1 MYKSQVKLILRKGSE
16 SMWTCP
22 TCNRVFAKNEQ
33 SHYCSTTISSIE
45 QYILEQP
52 IHIQPILNEVSEAIK
67 AVLPDV
73 VEKISWRMP
82 TYWKDHNI
90 IHFAAFKNHLGVYPG
105 PLAIEVFAQELKPYK
120 TSKGAI
126 QFLYKQPIPI
136 ELIANIA
143 RWCYETGN
151 HH

>member
-1 MYKSQVKLILRKGSE
+1 
-16 SMWTCP
+16 MWTCP
-22 TCNRVFAKNEQ
+22 TCNRTFTKNNQ
-33 SHYCSTTISSIE
+33 SHYCSNTISSID
-45 QYILEQP
+45 QYIKEQP
-52 IHIQPILNEVSEAIK
+52 IEVQPMLNEVHQAIRD
-67 AVLPDV
+67 VLPDV

-90 IHFAAFKNHLGVYPG
+90 FHFAAFKNHLGVYPG
-105 PLAIEVFAQELKPYK
+105 PLAIEMFAEELKDYK

-126 QFLYKQPIPI
+126 QFQYKQPIPTV
-136 ELIANIA
+136 LIAKIA